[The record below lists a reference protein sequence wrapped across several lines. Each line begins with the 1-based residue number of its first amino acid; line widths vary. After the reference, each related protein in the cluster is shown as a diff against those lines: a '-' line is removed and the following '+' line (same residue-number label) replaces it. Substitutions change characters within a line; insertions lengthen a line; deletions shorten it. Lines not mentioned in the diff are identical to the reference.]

1 VVRDEAYRIAR
12 EALANASKHAEA
24 TRIDIK
30 LTYGRRQFVLRVLD
44 DGRGMDQNES
54 ESGVR
59 TDHFGITGMR
69 ERAAKIM
76 GTLKLTSS
84 LGAGT
89 VVQLAVPGRFA
100 YSTARPAGLSRARYR
115 RWRAWLD
122 TE

>member
-30 LTYGRRQFVLRVLD
+30 LAYGRRQLVLRVVD
-44 DGRGMDQNES
+44 DGRGMDQNGS
-54 ESGVR
+54 ESDVR

-76 GTLKLTSS
+76 GTLKVTSS

-89 VVQLAVPGRFA
+89 VVQLVVPGRFA
-100 YSTARPAGLSRARYR
+100 YSAARPPGGLSRARY